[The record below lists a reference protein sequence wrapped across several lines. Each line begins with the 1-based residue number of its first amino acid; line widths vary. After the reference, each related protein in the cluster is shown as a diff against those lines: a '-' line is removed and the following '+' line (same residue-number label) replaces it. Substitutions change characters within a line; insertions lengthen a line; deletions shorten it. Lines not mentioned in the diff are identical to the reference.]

1 MDDPGGVPQLEAV
14 QSHRK
19 RALTGERGAQSG
31 VSQRRRVVAVSPQ
44 YAYNRLLIRSEAGG
58 RHLSNGKRELG
69 EIPSSVVLRL
79 SARAEQGVCLS
90 ALDERVCLVLG
101 TKASKSSTR
110 AGQCSSGVGG
120 SPIVY
125 ARRCHRARFWLR
137 RRHCSP
143 GSAIALGD
151 WTLPDGRKGR
161 SRRISTI

>member
-1 MDDPGGVPQLEAV
+1 MPSPDIWWIRTRGEMDDPDGVPQLEAV

-44 YAYNRLLIRSEAGG
+44 YAYNKLLIRSESGG

-101 TKASKSSTR
+101 
-110 AGQCSSGVGG
+110 
-120 SPIVY
+120 
-125 ARRCHRARFWLR
+125 R
-137 RRHCSP
+137 RRPSHPSVLD
-143 GSAIALGD
+143 SVRRVLGD
-151 WTLPDGRKGR
+151 PPSFMLVDVTAPGFGSDDDTVLLVLPSHSATGPC
-161 SRRISTI
+161 